1 MKLKQ
6 KKMTT
11 HQTPEDK
18 NQYPE
23 PIAPKLPESLA
34 MDPKI
39 QTERDNIQGKVLYS
53 SKPEEE
59 GKFANPLEAYKEI
72 NDQQFAEIAEG
83 KPGWFQRALT
93 NRELLKARKKTVTDD
108 ILNKN
113 EAANRHFSL
122 LHDKQ
127 IKDALKQETELEAL
141 KKEKIKAAVKTAHA
155 KTTGKVQNFFAALGG
170 APAAFAAGAINTWQ
184 NVRDERKKTNL
195 HN

>member
-1 MKLKQ
+1 MGTQNLNPEQPEKKSPDLEAEGVVEYVNPAIKKQ
-6 KKMTT
+6 REETK
-11 HQTPEDK
+11 
-18 NQYPE
+18 
-23 PIAPKLPESLA
+23 
-34 MDPKI
+34 
-39 QTERDNIQGKVLYS
+39 GKVLYS
-53 SKPEEE
+53 ANPEEE
-59 GKFANPLEAYKEI
+59 GKFANPFDAYKEI
-72 NDQQFAEIAEG
+72 NDQQFTEIAEG
-83 KPGWFQRALT
+83 KPGWIQRALT
-93 NRELLKARKKTVTDD
+93 NRELLKTRKKAVKDD

-170 APAAFAAGAINTWQ
+170 APAALVAGALNTWQ

-195 HN
+195 TN